1 VRELKQGHNE
11 SRVLGSVATGFIG
24 FVLFAVIGATATH
37 FMAIHF
43 GPEQFGLLTL
53 ALALTATAQ
62 GLTEFGQTQMLQRDI
77 ALTPDNEAQLIGYV
91 LGLRLVISVTA
102 ATAFSVVG
110 IMIYSHHDRLTS
122 VTIVMSLMS
131 VPLIAFI
138 QILSTHFLHRFRN
151 RRLVEIGVLQQLLYF
166 GGTLLAIYAGAPIWA
181 CALSASAT
189 ILLQAVILFGIARRH
204 VRLRPRFSRVEW
216 RRILVQAAPLGLSA
230 LLGSFYLKAD
240 ILILGVMGHRAQL
253 AYYGIAIAVCS
264 FFFALPGLVV
274 RVFMPVISRDGDG
287 WHRPTIDLFGY
298 VWTLGS
304 LSVVLIWIGAP
315 SAVRLFAGDKFEAAV
330 MPLRILGPS
339 VLGVC
344 AATAMS
350 ALCVA
355 RGFQEKLGQIS
366 GLVLVLNV
374 VANIVVIPRY
384 GINGSALATTG
395 CEFIG
400 VALLARLITRNS
412 GVRFSDLHRPLPG
425 IFAALVSLLVT
436 TPWLSGFSQNVLE
449 VAGLELLA
457 TAVFVVCLTSA
468 RGLPLGVVYF
478 LVPFARHRKVGPLA
492 KIILKSDPLRALR

>member
-1 VRELKQGHNE
+1 VKQHHNE
-11 SRVLGSVATGFIG
+11 SRVLGSILSG
-24 FVLFAVIGATATH
+24 FVGIVLIAVIGAVATH
-37 FMAIHF
+37 VMAIHF
-43 GPEQFGLLTL
+43 GPEQYGLLTL
-53 ALALTATAQ
+53 ALALTTTAQ

-77 ALTPDNEAQLIGYV
+77 ARNPDDEARLIGYS
-91 LGLRLVISVTA
+91 LGLRLAMSGTA
-102 ATAFSVVG
+102 AVAFSVGG
-110 IMIYSHHDRLTS
+110 ILIYSHHDRLTS
-122 VTIVMSLMS
+122 LTIVISLM
-131 VPLIAFI
+131 PLPLLAFI
-138 QILSTHFLHRFRN
+138 QTLSSHFFHAFRN
-151 RRLVEIGVLQQLLYF
+151 RKMVAIAVLQQVLYL
-166 GGTLLAIYAGAPIWA
+166 GGTLLAIYIGAPIWA
-181 CALSASAT
+181 CALSASST
-189 ILLQAVILFGIARRH
+189 VFLQAVILFGIARRQ
-204 VRLRPRFSRVEW
+204 VTLRPRFSRVEW
-216 RRILVQAAPLGLSA
+216 RRNLVQAAPLGLSA
-230 LLGSFYLKAD
+230 LLVSFYLKAD
-240 ILILGVMGHRAQL
+240 ILILGVMGQRSQL

-350 ALCVA
+350 AFCVA

-412 GVRFSDLHRPLPG
+412 GARFSDLHRPLPG

-492 KIILKSDPLRALR
+492 KIILKSDPLRALK